1 MMTVVK
7 FPGNEAWTRG
17 LHKSDNGALRHKSIG
32 NCFLLLENME
42 LKDCFRFNEFTKEIE
57 IYHKVPWA
65 HDVGRPVRESDITE
79 VIRWFEAVGQFGIN
93 TQIAIGVLQA
103 VAEQQRYHP
112 LQEWLTGLKWDGVPR
127 IDKWLSFYLGCVAT
141 PYIEAIS
148 AKFLIGCVA
157 RANEPGCKFD
167 NMLILEG
174 PQGILKSSCLEAL
187 FGREYFTDEIS
198 DFGSKDAAMQL
209 QGVWCVEI
217 AELSTFTRSAAER
230 TKEFVSRRVDR
241 IRPPY
246 GRLLVKWP
254 RHAVL
259 VGTTNAT
266 SGYFQD
272 HTGNRRF
279 WPVTCVQIDLPTLKA
294 NREQLWAEAVARYL
308 AGGDSG
314 NWWLAGDQIALA
326 SEEQDDRYDEDAWHG
341 LIADHVGRLNEV
353 TTHQVLTICLGI
365 KIENIN
371 DGMKKRVARTLSSLG
386 WSPKFGKDH
395 NRKSFR
401 VWKPRVERPKDDLL

>member
-7 FPGNEAWTRG
+7 FPGDEAWTRG
-17 LHKSDNGALRHKSIG
+17 LHKSGDGLRHKSTG
-32 NCFLLLENME
+32 NAFLLLENME
-42 LKDCFRFNEFTKEIE
+42 LRDCFRFNEFSKEIE
-57 IYHKVPWA
+57 IAHTVPWSSKC
-65 HDVGRPVRESDITE
+65 GRPILESDLTE
-79 VIRWFEAVGQFGIN
+79 LIRWFEGVGQFGIN
-93 TQIAIGVLQA
+93 PQLCMGVVQA
-103 VAEQQRYHP
+103 VAEQQSYHP
-112 LQEWLTGLKWDGVPR
+112 LQEWLCNLQWDGTPR
-127 IDKWLSFYLGCVAT
+127 IDKWLSYYLGCVPT
-141 PYIEAIS
+141 PYIDAIS

-157 RANEPGCKFD
+157 RANQPGCKFD

-174 PQGILKSSCLEAL
+174 PQGILKSSCLETL
-187 FGREYFTDEIS
+187 FGRQYFTDEIS

-246 GRLLVKWP
+246 GRMLVSWP
-254 RHAVL
+254 RTAVL

-279 WPVTCVQIDLPTLKA
+279 WPVTCVKIDLEALKTD
-294 NREQLWAEAVARYL
+294 REQLWAEAVARYRQKE
-308 AGGDSG
+308 
-314 NWWLAGDQIALA
+314 NWWLEGDEIALA
-326 SEEQDDRYDEDAWHG
+326 SDEQDARYDEDAWHG
-341 LIADHVGRLNEV
+341 LIADYVRSSTEV
-353 TTHQVLTICLGI
+353 TTHQIITLCLGI
-365 KIENIN
+365 EVANIN

-386 WSPKFGKDH
+386 WAPTIAKTVD
-395 NRKSFR
+395 RKSFR
-401 VWKPRVERPKDDLL
+401 SWAPKVKGAKNDLL